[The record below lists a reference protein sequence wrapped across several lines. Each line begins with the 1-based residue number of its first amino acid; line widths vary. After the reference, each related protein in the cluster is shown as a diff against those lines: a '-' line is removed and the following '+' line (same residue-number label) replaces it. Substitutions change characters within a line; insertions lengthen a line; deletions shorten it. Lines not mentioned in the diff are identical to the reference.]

1 MPYSRFT
8 CELEQRYPPPRDMV
22 GTNEVTYANTLRK
35 PACTYFV
42 TPEAE
47 QVLTTHMKKKK
58 KSKIKERK
66 KEHLPW
72 ALASKR
78 VHLNEFI
85 PISIA

>member
-1 MPYSRFT
+1 MPYSRFP
-8 CELEQRYPPPRDMV
+8 CELEQRYPPPRDTV

-42 TPEAE
+42 TAEAE

-58 KSKIKERK
+58 NPKERK

-72 ALASKR
+72 ELASKR

-85 PISIA
+85 PISIV